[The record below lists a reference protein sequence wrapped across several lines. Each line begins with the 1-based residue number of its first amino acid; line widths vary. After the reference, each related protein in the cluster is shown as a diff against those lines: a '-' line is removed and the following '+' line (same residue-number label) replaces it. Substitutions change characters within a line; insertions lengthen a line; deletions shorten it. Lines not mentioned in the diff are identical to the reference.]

1 MLFYLSCVVQ
11 RITTVWSLYEVG
23 CSETNSRRV
32 HIVELVRQ
40 LLHCKVSDLAPD
52 YFECEI
58 LRELHTGI
66 VHQRGLYLQIV
77 DGDIRLEI
85 APISECVIYV
95 IKA

>member
-1 MLFYLSCVVQ
+1 MNCVGQ
-11 RITTVWSLYEVG
+11 IIATVWSLYEVDCG
-23 CSETNSRRV
+23 EIYGWRV

-40 LLHCKVSDLAPD
+40 LFHCEVSDLAPD

-66 VHQRGLYLQIV
+66 FHQRGLYLQIV